1 MKEDRTIVT
10 FDSYEPEKKASLE
23 PKQAPKQTAV
33 NAFTVDT
40 DIPAEVVRTA
50 EPAVSEVKP
59 QAAEDTAVA
68 SNNTPAEASTPPKF
82 DGSAKNKTTRNS
94 YEKKAPAKEASYV
107 TRKFMIACLAIA
119 IIISSALG
127 AGIALAF
134 GSGSAVSIGKHDKNL
149 SDSDLSKATGSE
161 LTIAEI
167 NDMNENA
174 VVEIVTSGTAQGI
187 FGQMEMVEGAG
198 SGVIVNANGYIV
210 TNYHVIQGANKVTV
224 TLHNGDSY
232 SASIVGGDNENDIAV
247 LKINAKDLK
256 VAVIG
261 DSSTVDVGD
270 LAVAIGNPLGQL
282 GGTCTQGIISALNRR
297 LTVDNRT
304 LDLLQT
310 DSAINPGN
318 SGGGLFNS
326 KGELIGIVESK
337 SSGTGIEG
345 LGFAI
350 PINTV
355 KDEINDLIENGKIS
369 GKPSIGIS
377 ISEVSA
383 ENAQYYNLDG
393 EGVYI
398 AEVTGDNAKKA
409 GFQQGDKLLKID
421 GESFKNS
428 SEFIKKVRSHKVGD
442 TITVTISRTGQ
453 EMEIKTVL
461 EEMVTQ

>member
-10 FDSYEPEKKASLE
+10 FDSFEPDETAKHD

-33 NAFTVDT
+33 NAFTVDA
-40 DIPAEVVRTA
+40 DIPAAGSTQ
-50 EPAVSEVKP
+50 PK
-59 QAAEDTAVA
+59 
-68 SNNTPAEASTPPKF
+68 AEAA
-82 DGSAKNKTTRNS
+82 AKKAADRNS
-94 YEKKAPAKEASYV
+94 YERKAPAGEASYV
-107 TRKFMIACLAIA
+107 TKKFMIACLAIA

-127 AGIALAF
+127 AGIAMAF
-134 GSGSAVSIGKHDKNL
+134 GSGSPALTGKHDKNL
-149 SDSDLSKATGSE
+149 SESDLSKATGSE

-167 NDMNENA
+167 NDMNEDA
-174 VVEIVTSGTAQGI
+174 VVEIVTSGTAQGF

-198 SGVIVNANGYIV
+198 SGVIVNSNGYIV
-210 TNYHVIQGANKVTV
+210 SNYHVIEGATKVTV

-247 LKINAKDLK
+247 LKINAKNLK
-256 VAVIG
+256 TAVIG

-270 LAVAIGNPLGQL
+270 LAIAIGNPLGQL

-369 GKPSIGIS
+369 GKPAIGIT
-377 ISEVSA
+377 ITEVSA
-383 ENAQYYNLDG
+383 ENAEYYNLDG
-393 EGVYI
+393 EGVYV
-398 AEVTGDNAKKA
+398 AKVTGDNAKKA
-409 GFQQGDKLLKID
+409 GFQQGDKLLKLD
-421 GESFKNS
+421 GESFTNS
-428 SEFIKKVRSHKVGD
+428 GDFIKKVRSHKVGD
-442 TITVTISRTGQ
+442 TVTVTISRSGQ

-461 EEMVTQ
+461 EEIITQ